1 MEKIKT
7 FFSKWGNAIAFS
19 VWVVLLLFVL
29 TCCIYTAIVRPFVGV
44 TGTLS
49 VCILL
54 AATAYKLYKEIK
66 KNL

>member
-7 FFSKWGNAIAFS
+7 FFSKWGNAMAFS

-29 TCCIYTAIVRPFVGV
+29 TCCIYTAVVRPFVGV
-44 TGTLS
+44 TGTLA

-54 AATAYKLYKEIK
+54 ATTIYKLCKDIK